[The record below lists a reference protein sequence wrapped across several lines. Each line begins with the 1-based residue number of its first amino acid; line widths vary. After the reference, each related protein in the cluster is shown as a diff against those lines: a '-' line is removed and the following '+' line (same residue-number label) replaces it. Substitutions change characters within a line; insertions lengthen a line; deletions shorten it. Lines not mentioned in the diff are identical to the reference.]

1 MGISDLGNFIDGLSN
16 NASAVVVESLINVSV
31 SNLHLEDTVR
41 ITQICDEV
49 GWPYS
54 LFDEADQPC
63 ATVALHADFAPFR
76 AVIVKPTL
84 TPEILS
90 VLTLTGMKQFLES
103 QPSYVKWYVAG
114 LGERIVT
121 RSTLLCPWYDEYHFD
136 PMPATKN
143 PRSLVREY
151 TSKRIV
157 PPNISPWLLVNPD
170 THFTASAAFSTWL
183 NASVRAV
190 CRSLANEIDTETG
203 ALKCNGTPKLSIPIP
218 DATEDVSLSFS
229 LENFKQLQIAA
240 AWVFENER
248 EAESRH
254 TLLATEVAR
263 SGHPG
268 TNLLQCFGEQISSS
282 LSSAKIA
289 YQMMLS
295 DVSKDTLKALGDLRK
310 AVTEETAKMTDI
322 TRQLIGG
329 VTAAMAVGFGL
340 IATRI
345 STNTNAWLIVAVM
358 LLVVVYVSVIIYS
371 GTQFISIQRQLRADW
386 QSKLYRFLP
395 GTEYEKMVSVPT
407 GRSEHTFFISA
418 WLSGAAI
425 IVLTGIV
432 LWLSVNDDIL
442 PRKNITT
449 NVHASV
455 SIAISSTSFSSVRS
469 QAKMSSSA
477 TSVISSPIKAVEKG
491 SIPSSQSR
499 NPSM

>member
-1 MGISDLGNFIDGLSN
+1 MEISDLGSFIDGLAN
-16 NASAVVVESLINVSV
+16 NASAVVVESFINVSV

-41 ITQICDEV
+41 ITQICEAV

-54 LFDEADQPC
+54 LFDEADQLC
-63 ATVALHADFAPFR
+63 ATAALHADFAPFR

-90 VLTLTGMKQFLES
+90 VLTLTGMKHFLES

-151 TSKRIV
+151 TSKRTV
-157 PPNISPWLLVNPD
+157 PPNIGPWLLVNPD
-170 THFTASAAFSTWL
+170 TNFTASAAFSTWL

-190 CRSLANEIDTETG
+190 CRSLANEVDVETG
-203 ALKCNGTPKLSIPIP
+203 ALKCNGTPRLSIPIP

-229 LENFKQLQIAA
+229 LENFKQLQVAA

-268 TNLLQCFGEQISSS
+268 TNLHQCFGEQISSS

-310 AVTEETAKMTDI
+310 AVTEETAKMTDV

-358 LLVVVYVSVIIYS
+358 LLVVVYVSIIIYS

-407 GRSEHTFFISA
+407 GRSERTVFISA

-425 IVLTGIV
+425 IVLTAIV
-432 LWLSVNDDIL
+432 LWLSVKDEVL

-449 NVHASV
+449 NAYASV

-469 QAKMSSSA
+469 QAKISSST
-477 TSVISSPIKAVEKG
+477 TSVTGSPVKTIKKNT
-491 SIPSSQSR
+491 IPSSQPR
-499 NPSM
+499 DPGM